1 MEDDGMPQVHEY
13 VEDGLP
19 VIEEIQ
25 LQSNEQKREEDNY
38 IEDQSQSLETIEKQ
52 FSDNVSPTKSDPFS
66 PQLMI

>member
-38 IEDQSQSLETIEKQ
+38 IED
-52 FSDNVSPTKSDPFS
+52 
-66 PQLMI
+66 